1 MLVDDFHQRARGW
14 GAGFKVSEFQ
24 GFNVTGSVS
33 FCAPSLLSDKK
44 KSPAKA
50 GDRNFETLKP

>member
-1 MLVDDFHQRARGW
+1 MLVDDFHQRAQVW

-24 GFNVTGSVS
+24 GFNVTGSIS
-33 FCAPSLLSDKK
+33 FCGPSLIDKK

-50 GDRNFETLKP
+50 SDRKL

>member
-1 MLVDDFHQRARGW
+1 MLVDDFHRRAQVR

-24 GFNVTGSVS
+24 GFNVTGTVS
-33 FCAPSLLSDKK
+33 FCAQSLLNDKK

-50 GDRNFETLKP
+50 SDS